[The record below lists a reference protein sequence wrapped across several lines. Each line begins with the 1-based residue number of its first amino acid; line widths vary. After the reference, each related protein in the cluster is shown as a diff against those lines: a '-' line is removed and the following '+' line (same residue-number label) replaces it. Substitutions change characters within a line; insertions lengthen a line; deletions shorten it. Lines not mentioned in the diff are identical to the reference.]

1 LVQVAKVLAARA
13 EHYDRTA
20 SFPADSIAA
29 IQDAGLLTATVHE
42 RYGGQGAGLAETA
55 AVLRALGQGDP
66 SAALITAMTRVD
78 DGDAAAIAQAPAV
91 KLTGTRAAI
100 DAVSQAVALIG
111 NNGLTKHN
119 PLERHLRDV
128 LCSRVHTPQ
137 DDSIVAA
144 AGRAAFPGL

>member
-1 LVQVAKVLAARA
+1 LAARV
-13 EHYDRTA
+13 DNG
-20 SFPADSIAA
+20 DS
-29 IQDAGLLTATVHE
+29 
-42 RYGGQGAGLAETA
+42 
-55 AVLRALGQGDP
+55 
-66 SAALITAMTRVD
+66 
-78 DGDAAAIAQAPAV
+78 AAIAQAPTV

-100 DAVSQAVALIG
+100 DAVSQAVALVG
-111 NNGLTKHN
+111 NNGLTRRN